1 LVFNVMRFATHDGP
15 GIRTTV
21 FFKGC
26 PLACHWCHN
35 PESQDF
41 RAEILYFAERC
52 RHCDDCLAVC
62 PEDTSRAR
70 CRRCGRCAEVCQAEA
85 RQLAGRR
92 VTLAGLLSE
101 IDRDRIFH
109 EESAGGVTLSGGEPV
124 AQPRFTAA
132 LLAACRERGIH
143 TVLETCG
150 FARPDV
156 FQSIAHLA
164 SAVYFDLKLMD
175 DAAHRRYTGAP
186 NRWILDN
193 LDRLAADGATLTV
206 RIPVV
211 PGVNDSETELDA
223 FASYLAS
230 RRVRAVELLPY
241 HRIGAAKYQ
250 RLGREY
256 SMPDT
261 PEPSPGAMARFRD
274 RLAAEGLNVKI
285 GAPA

>member
-1 LVFNVMRFATHDGP
+1 MRFATHDGP

-26 PLACHWCHN
+26 PLACQWCHN

-41 RAEILYFAERC
+41 RPEILYFAERC
-52 RHCDDCLAVC
+52 RHCNDCAAVC
-62 PEDTSRAR
+62 PEDTTRAR
-70 CRRCGRCAEVCQAEA
+70 CRRCGLCAEACQAEV

-92 VTLAGLLSE
+92 VTLRELISE
-101 IDRDRIFH
+101 IERDRIFH
-109 EESAGGVTLSGGEPV
+109 EESGGGVTLSGGEPV
-124 AQPRFTAA
+124 AQPHFTAA

-156 FQSIAHLA
+156 FQPIARLA
-164 SAVYFDLKLMD
+164 GAVYFDLKLVD
-175 DAAHRRYTGAP
+175 DAAHRRYTGVS
-186 NRWILDN
+186 NRWILAN
-193 LDRLAADGATLTV
+193 LDQVAAEGAALTV
-206 RIPVV
+206 RIPVI
-211 PGVNDSETELDA
+211 PSVNDTEAETAA
-223 FASYLAS
+223 FARYMAS

-256 SMPDT
+256 LMPDT
-261 PEPSPGAMARFRD
+261 PEPSSDAMAWFRD
-274 RLAAEGLNVKI
+274 RLAGEGLHVKI
-285 GAPA
+285 GASS